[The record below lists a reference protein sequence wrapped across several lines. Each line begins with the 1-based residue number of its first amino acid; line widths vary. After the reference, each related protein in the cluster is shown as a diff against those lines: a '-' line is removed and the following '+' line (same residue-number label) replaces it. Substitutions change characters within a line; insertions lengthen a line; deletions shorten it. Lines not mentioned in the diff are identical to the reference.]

1 MKLLRRFFIFCIF
14 GFINDSEA
22 AVLENIY
29 NVENTGSKTTIID
42 SILTNAFS
50 YIGKIEEDF
59 FIIEKPFDDKS
70 YRLNK
75 QIFTPI
81 NFCNNS
87 NSIIYLKFYS
97 TRYRFLDAGEISLI
111 AGNRIQ
117 TQNSNFISF
126 NKQFIA
132 FKILPNTVLKT
143 YFIQKPIAFKDY
155 YSNKNFFYRY
165 ENIFSMPIY
174 DANTSKETVGFCI
187 LILLLLGMVAIL
199 FIFYGL
205 AFLNLN
211 DKIYLSYTV
220 YLFFTFFQVLY
231 MSQYTF
237 AKCFLL
243 FNYWGNSCFDECT
256 KGFMVIAYCVFYRQ
270 AFNLTHKDR
279 IAFFSLFVLLIVSII
294 YVAIMSISYL
304 FGLEFYFEPTYFI
317 LYRLPLFV
325 FSLIFILSSIFL
337 KNKSTFQNLILFGSL
352 IYTLFTIF
360 STLQDFDWPIK
371 DMLVS
376 LHGLY
381 LGVAF
386 ELIVFSVAL
395 AMRIRDTYRQSELL
409 KDVYIK
415 ELRKNEEFIKN
426 ENIILDNRV
435 KERISEIEQ
444 KNIVI
449 EEQKKQALIQL
460 FEKEKVEI
468 QMQALTAQMN
478 PHFIFNCM
486 NSIQN
491 AIITNNPQK
500 ASTMLQDFA
509 AVIRMVLENSTKA
522 EISLEKE
529 IQLLNTYLKLEQ
541 ARTNFCFDYQINID
555 QTVSTD
561 FVNIPT
567 MMLQP
572 IIENSIW
579 HGFKLIEYKG
589 KIEINFGVTES
600 KLICTIT
607 DNGIGRMQSKKLQ
620 KSTLYNKESM
630 AIKIIQ
636 NRIDLMNRSLDENK
650 ATINIIDLLDEF
662 ENPIG
667 TKVIIELP
675 IF

>member
-87 NSIIYLKFYS
+87 DSIIYLKFYS

-529 IQLLNTYLKLEQ
+529 IQLLSTYLKLEQ

>member
-87 NSIIYLKFYS
+87 DSIIYLKFYS

-478 PHFIFNCM
+478 PHFIFM
-486 NSIQN
+486 
-491 AIITNNPQK
+491 
-500 ASTMLQDFA
+500 DFH
-509 AVIRMVLENSTKA
+509 VR
-522 EISLEKE
+522 
-529 IQLLNTYLKLEQ
+529 
-541 ARTNFCFDYQINID
+541 
-555 QTVSTD
+555 
-561 FVNIPT
+561 NIP
-567 MMLQP
+567 LDR
-572 IIENSIW
+572 
-579 HGFKLIEYKG
+579 
-589 KIEINFGVTES
+589 
-600 KLICTIT
+600 IT
-607 DNGIGRMQSKKLQ
+607 VEA
-620 KSTLYNKESM
+620 Y
-630 AIKIIQ
+630 
-636 NRIDLMNRSLDENK
+636 
-650 ATINIIDLLDEF
+650 F
-662 ENPIG
+662 
-667 TKVIIELP
+667 
-675 IF
+675 

>member
-87 NSIIYLKFYS
+87 DSIIYLKFYS

-409 KDVYIK
+409 KDVNIK

>member
-59 FIIEKPFDDKS
+59 FIIEKPFEEKS

-155 YSNKNFFYRY
+155 YSNKNYFYRY

-491 AIITNNPQK
+491 AIITNNPLK

>member
-14 GFINDSEA
+14 GFINYSEA

-87 NSIIYLKFYS
+87 DSIIYLKFYS

>member
-87 NSIIYLKFYS
+87 DSIIYLKFYS

-165 ENIFSMPIY
+165 ENIFSMPIF

>member
-87 NSIIYLKFYS
+87 DSIICLKFYS

-165 ENIFSMPIY
+165 ENIFSMPIF

>member
-87 NSIIYLKFYS
+87 DSIIYLKFYS
-97 TRYRFLDAGEISLI
+97 TRYRFLDAGEINLI

>member
-59 FIIEKPFDDKS
+59 FIIEKPFEEKS

-132 FKILPNTVLKT
+132 FKILPNNVLKT

-155 YSNKNFFYRY
+155 YSNKNYFYRY

-491 AIITNNPQK
+491 AIITNNPLK

>member
-87 NSIIYLKFYS
+87 DSIIYLKFYS

>member
-87 NSIIYLKFYS
+87 DSIIYLKFYS

-143 YFIQKPIAFKDY
+143 YIIQKPIAFKDY

-165 ENIFSMPIY
+165 ENIFSMPIF

>member
-1 MKLLRRFFIFCIF
+1 
-14 GFINDSEA
+14 
-22 AVLENIY
+22 
-29 NVENTGSKTTIID
+29 
-42 SILTNAFS
+42 
-50 YIGKIEEDF
+50 
-59 FIIEKPFDDKS
+59 
-70 YRLNK
+70 
-75 QIFTPI
+75 
-81 NFCNNS
+81 
-87 NSIIYLKFYS
+87 
-97 TRYRFLDAGEISLI
+97 LDAGEINLI

>member
-59 FIIEKPFDDKS
+59 FIIEKPFEEKS

-87 NSIIYLKFYS
+87 DSIIYLKFYS